1 MEVIGM
7 IADAP
12 GHGALLEG
20 VLVGIRLAFDAQIHD
35 GIPANGTSI
44 NGNICV
50 RAGGGR
56 GAGNVSG
63 RKLFINLLWRSYLSA
78 HGPA

>member
-44 NGNICV
+44 NGNICE
-50 RAGGGR
+50 RAG
-56 GAGNVSG
+56 GNVSG